1 MSFIVC
7 QCFIVIGHEFLCT
20 LLSYKGALVNGS
32 TKFGSQKILPDLKIS
47 GEKKTKQFI
56 SELTKERAVEF
67 YLICMF

>member
-1 MSFIVC
+1 M
-7 QCFIVIGHEFLCT
+7 